1 MTRSPRPIPSR
12 ALAAALAAAAIAY
25 PDPPAAVADGDDAA
39 AAAVK
44 AAFIYNFA
52 QFTGWPN
59 SAFPAPDS
67 PFVIG
72 VVGPDPFDHA
82 LDRAMDGKAVRGHPV
97 QVKYLTAPVAPADLA
112 ACHLVYVP
120 ASAEAQLADVIR
132 ATANHPV
139 LVVGETDAVMR
150 AGGAIR
156 FFADGDRL
164 RFEINPAV
172 APKVHLRF
180 SSKLVKLARI
190 FAG

>member
-1 MTRSPRPIPSR
+1 MNRTHRPIPLR
-12 ALAAALAAAAIAY
+12 ALAAALAAALGLASERVAW
-25 PDPPAAVADGDDAA
+25 ADGDDP

-59 SAFPAPDS
+59 SAFSAPDS

-72 VVGPDPFDHA
+72 VFGSDPFDHA
-82 LDRAMDGKAVRGHPV
+82 LDRAMDGKTVRGHPV
-97 QVKYLTAPVAPADLA
+97 TVRYLTAPADLA

-120 ASAEAQLADVIR
+120 AAADPQLDAVFQ
-132 ATANHPV
+132 ATANRPV
-139 LVVGETDAVMR
+139 LVVGETEPLMR

-156 FFADGDRL
+156 FFIDGDRL

-172 APKVHLRF
+172 APKSHLRF
-180 SSKLVKLARI
+180 SSKLVKLARL

>member
-1 MTRSPRPIPSR
+1 MTRWPRPIPFS
-12 ALAAALAAAAIAY
+12 AVAAALAVALGFPGAQRAR
-25 PDPPAAVADGDDAA
+25 ADGDEP

-59 SAFPAPDS
+59 SAFGAAADS

-72 VVGPDPFDHA
+72 ILGPDPFDHA
-82 LDRAMDGKAVRGHPV
+82 LDRAMEGKTVRGHPV
-97 QVKYLTAPVAPADLA
+97 QVKYITAPADLA

-120 ASAEAQLADVIR
+120 AAAEAQLDDLFRV
-132 ATANHPV
+132 TANRPV
-139 LVVGETDAVMR
+139 LVVGETDALMR

-156 FFADGDRL
+156 FFAEGDRL

-172 APKVHLRF
+172 APKCHLRF
-180 SSKLVKLARI
+180 SSKLIKLARI
-190 FAG
+190 YAG